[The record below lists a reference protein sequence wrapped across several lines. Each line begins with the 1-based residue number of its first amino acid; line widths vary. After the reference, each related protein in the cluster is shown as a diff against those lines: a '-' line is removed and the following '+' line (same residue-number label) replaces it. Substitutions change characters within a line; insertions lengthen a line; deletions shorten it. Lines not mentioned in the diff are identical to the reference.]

1 MYISELQF
9 YYFKENICL
18 QLFDSLWYCFF
29 VIPQYLWKF
38 HYFLASVFLLTSV
51 KCPDKAQKLMVKEMQ
66 HEDTT
71 QRINAVLRYMYSTC
85 NTHLL
90 SYIVCG
96 YERNGQKMSS
106 KFWNGMICSPGLG
119 FYGNLDIKSGQ
130 EWKMK
135 QTCSLRYALVSVS

>member
-71 QRINAVLRYMYSTC
+71 QRINAVLRYMYNHVTL
-85 NTHLL
+85 T
-90 SYIVCG
+90 SYHTLYVDMKETVRKCH
-96 YERNGQKMSS
+96 ESFEMEWFVLQV
-106 KFWNGMICSPGLG
+106 WG
-119 FYGNLDIKSGQ
+119 FMEI
-130 EWKMK
+130 
-135 QTCSLRYALVSVS
+135 

>member
-29 VIPQYLWKF
+29 VIPQYLWLI

-96 YERNGQKMSS
+96 YERNGQKMS
-106 KFWNGMICSPGLG
+106 
-119 FYGNLDIKSGQ
+119 
-130 EWKMK
+130 
-135 QTCSLRYALVSVS
+135 

>member
-29 VIPQYLWKF
+29 VIPQYLWLI

-71 QRINAVLRYMYSTC
+71 QRINAVLRYMY
-85 NTHLL
+85 
-90 SYIVCG
+90 
-96 YERNGQKMSS
+96 M
-106 KFWNGMICSPGLG
+106 
-119 FYGNLDIKSGQ
+119 
-130 EWKMK
+130 
-135 QTCSLRYALVSVS
+135 